1 MLNPNGRPSTRPEAE
16 PQYQVLSKVQTP
28 RPQSRPPKA
37 LPGESVRL
45 PGDARA
51 KRRADRLAN
60 GLALPPELLV
70 QLDKLAGELAIKPL
84 KAR

>member
-1 MLNPNGRPSTRPEAE
+1 MRSLRNS
-16 PQYQVLSKVQTP
+16 
-28 RPQSRPPKA
+28 KA

-60 GLALPPELLV
+60 GLALPAELLK
-70 QLDKLAGELAIKPL
+70 QLDTLAADLAIKPL
-84 KAR
+84 GVR

>member
-1 MLNPNGRPSTRPEAE
+1 MLSFQKLDVFKAE
-16 PQYQVLSKVQTP
+16 VDRHVRSLRNSK
-28 RPQSRPPKA
+28 S
-37 LPGESVRL
+37 LPGNEAVRL

-70 QLDKLAGELAIKPL
+70 QLDKLATELAIKPL
-84 KAR
+84 RQRT